1 MEQFRKT
8 PHKILKST
16 WLDKH
21 GPPPLK
27 NVSKWFRECKANQ
40 SKTFKL
46 DLQFFKFFLR
56 LQKFI
61 AVLQVEVAKSNI
73 SNSDANCAEE
83 RKKER

>member
-1 MEQFRKT
+1 MFPNDLESAKLINQ
-8 PHKILKST
+8 
-16 WLDKH
+16 KH
-21 GPPPLK
+21 SNLIC
-27 NVSKWFRECKANQ
+27 N
-40 SKTFKL
+40 
-46 DLQFFKFFLR
+46 FFFFLR